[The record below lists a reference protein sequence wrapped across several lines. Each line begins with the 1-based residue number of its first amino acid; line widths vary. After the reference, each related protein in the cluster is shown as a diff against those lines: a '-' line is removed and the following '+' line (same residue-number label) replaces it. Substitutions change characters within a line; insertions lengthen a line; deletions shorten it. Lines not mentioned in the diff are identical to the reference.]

1 MIDSILNRER
11 KSIVL
16 DRLIYKDPV
25 HGNVLITDTTTIK
38 KHAAQHFQQYAFPQ
52 TIPSPMNDR
61 WTNQYAPKSYI
72 KDEWY

>member
-16 DRLIYKDPV
+16 DHLIYKDPV
-25 HGNVLITDTTTIK
+25 HDNVFITNATTIK
-38 KHAAQHFQQYAFPQ
+38 KHAAQHFQQYVLFQIASP
-52 TIPSPMNDR
+52 PMNDR

-72 KDEWY
+72 KDE